1 MRPNAATEAERAAT
15 QRLDDALKA
24 KGAGIDQWRI
34 LSLLVAQDGCPMN
47 VVAEHALLLA
57 PKLSKLVDRMV
68 SMNLVLRRVD
78 EQDRRRVLIFASAR
92 GKRALAEWD
101 VAAAEVQEQFREIL
115 GPDAPCGSCCV
126 SVAMTRGNAT
136 RSFTGRRQTSLRAS
150 SSRASSSSARAA
162 FDRPRASR

>member
-1 MRPNAATEAERAAT
+1 MDDELLRLLSRAERAAT

-115 GPDAPCGSCCV
+115 GPDAARLDDLLRRLSHGLQPEAPAPVPPGS
-126 SVAMTRGNAT
+126 
-136 RSFTGRRQTSLRAS
+136 
-150 SSRASSSSARAA
+150 
-162 FDRPRASR
+162 